1 MSLRGI
7 IGGLVF
13 LVCGSVILLRRKQDK
28 LTIIM
33 EVCMFL
39 GGLAVIE
46 GYH

>member
-1 MSLRGI
+1 MPLRSL
-7 IGGLVF
+7 IGGFIF
-13 LVCGSVILLRRKQDK
+13 LACGATILLRRRQDK
-28 LTIIM
+28 LTIVM